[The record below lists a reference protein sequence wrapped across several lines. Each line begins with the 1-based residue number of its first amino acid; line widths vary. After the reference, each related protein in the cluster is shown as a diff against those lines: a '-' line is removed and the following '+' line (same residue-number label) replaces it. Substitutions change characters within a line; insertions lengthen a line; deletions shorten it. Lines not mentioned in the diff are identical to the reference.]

1 MVPCI
6 RRSASGGISRWVC
19 ERTVA
24 ASTSSAGT
32 NSDRP
37 PWHPVRAVVTERGT
51 SGWSF
56 CPRLTAIRADI
67 SDAGAASIRPG
78 MGQFAASIR
87 REMDVPEQV
96 EAYLASQPEPKR
108 ADLRRLH
115 AHLLAEFPGCRLWFT
130 DGTNADGKV
139 VANPNIGYGAYTI
152 TYADGSSREFYRIGL
167 SANTTGISVYVLGLD
182 DKTYLARTYGGSIG
196 KASVTGYCIK
206 FRHLAVINVDV
217 LQAAIQYGMSVHQA
231 G

>member
-1 MVPCI
+1 
-6 RRSASGGISRWVC
+6 
-19 ERTVA
+19 
-24 ASTSSAGT
+24 
-32 NSDRP
+32 
-37 PWHPVRAVVTERGT
+37 
-51 SGWSF
+51 
-56 CPRLTAIRADI
+56 
-67 SDAGAASIRPG
+67 
-78 MGQFAASIR
+78 MGQFVASMR

-96 EAYLASQPEPKR
+96 EAYLASQPEPKQ

-115 AHLLAEFPGCRLWFT
+115 AHILAEFPGCRLWFT

-182 DKTYLARTYGGSIG
+182 DKTYLARTYSGSIG

-217 LQAAIQYGMSVHQA
+217 LQAAIQDGMSVHQA